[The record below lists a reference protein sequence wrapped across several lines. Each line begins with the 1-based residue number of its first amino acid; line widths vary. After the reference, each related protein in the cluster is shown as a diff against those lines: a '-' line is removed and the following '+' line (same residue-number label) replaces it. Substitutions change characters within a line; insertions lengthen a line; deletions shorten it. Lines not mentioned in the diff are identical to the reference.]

1 VARPRRV
8 TGKAGEK
15 LLTGPPSTFV
25 DVDPSVEPIAAGVR
39 ILRVYSPEPYK
50 TGPLSFRDFGP
61 LRRFDHQRPGR
72 IGPRRDRGRGI
83 LYAAYGLVCN
93 VGERFGDE
101 GAITKPGNRLARL
114 AVTDEL
120 SVLDLRGPA
129 ATGAGTIPAIGG
141 VGERHLTQ
149 AWARWWYEHP
159 QLPKIDG
166 LLYASAHSGRDAIAL
181 WERANGKV
189 AEDADWDLGDEQIR
203 DDLELAAN
211 ELHLPTL

>member
-8 TGKAGEK
+8 TGEAGEK
-15 LLTGPPSTFV
+15 LLAGPPSTFV
-25 DVDPSVEPIAAGVR
+25 DLDPTIEPIAVGVR
-39 ILRVYSPEPYK
+39 LLRIYSPEPYK
-50 TGPLSFRDFGP
+50 TDPLTFRDFGP
-61 LRRFDHQRPGR
+61 LRRFDHQRPGKT
-72 IGPRRDRGRGI
+72 GPGHDRGRGI
-83 LYAAYGLVCN
+83 LYAAYELVCN

-101 GAITKPGNRLARL
+101 GAITKAGNRLARL
-114 AVTDEL
+114 AVTEAL

-129 ATGAGTIPAIGG
+129 ATGARTIPAIGG
-141 VGERHLTQ
+141 AGERQVTQ
-149 AWARWWYEHP
+149 EWARWWYEHP
-159 QLPKIDG
+159 QLAGIHG